1 MQTYIYIHIM
11 PTNANY
17 ALPVEHH
24 TIAQHDMLKI
34 NVQQIY
40 IDQYNYEPLLIMSS
54 VFAFW

>member
-1 MQTYIYIHIM
+1 M

-24 TIAQHDMLKI
+24 TIAQYDMLKI

-40 IDQYNYEPLLIMSS
+40 IDQYNYEPLLIYEFSFCFL
-54 VFAFW
+54 VNQRY